1 MSLVKR
7 RADYSPSAAASAGAD
22 RAAAADGTDR
32 SDAQTSEATA
42 LDARVPAEMAGL
54 RLDQAAARLFQ
65 NYSRSRLQDWIKQNL
80 VTVDGRPARARDPV
94 WEGERIS
101 IVAAT
106 SNSDAADAAQDIALS
121 VLFEDADLLV
131 IDKPAGLVVHPGN
144 GNPDGTLL
152 NALLHHQANLAALPR
167 AGIVHRLDKD
177 TSGLLVV
184 AKTLTAQTSLVR
196 QLQARTVQRDY
207 FAIVVGSPR
216 TDGQIEAPVG
226 RHPVLRTRMAVVASG
241 RPAITHYRKLRGS
254 NSWSL
259 LHCKLETGRTHQ
271 IRVHLMSI
279 GHPLV
284 GDPVYLKKTSARA
297 LPIAAQQ
304 FPRQALHATRLA
316 LIHPA
321 TGMQMSWD
329 SALPADMRGLLDI
342 LEADAAGR

>member
-7 RADYSPSAAASAGAD
+7 RADYSPCAPASNGAD
-22 RAAAADGTDR
+22 GADAGT
-32 SDAQTSEATA
+32 SVAKA

-65 NYSRSRLQDWIKQNL
+65 SYSRSRLQDWIKQDL
-80 VTVDGRPARARDPV
+80 VTVDGRTARARDPV
-94 WEGERIS
+94 WEGEYIR
-101 IVAAT
+101 IVALTRA
-106 SNSDAADAAQDIALS
+106 SDVEDSAQDIALS
-121 VLFEDADLLV
+121 VLFEDGDLLV
-131 IDKPAGLVVHPGN
+131 VDKPAGLVVHPGN

-207 FAIVVGSPR
+207 LAIVVGSPR

-241 RPAITHYRKLRGS
+241 RPAITHYHKLRSGS
-254 NSWSL
+254 GWSL

-271 IRVHLMSI
+271 IRVHLTSI

-284 GDPVYLKKTSARA
+284 GDPVYLRKASARA
-297 LPIAAQQ
+297 LPIAAQA

-316 LIHPA
+316 LIHPT
-321 TGMQMSWD
+321 TGMHMSWD
-329 SALPADMRGLLDI
+329 STLPADMRGLLDI
-342 LEADAAGR
+342 LETDAAGH

>member
-7 RADYSPSAAASAGAD
+7 RADYSPCAAASAGAH
-22 RAAAADGTDR
+22 RTD
-32 SDAQTSEATA
+32 AGIPGATA

-54 RLDQAAARLFQ
+54 RLDQAAARLFPA
-65 NYSRSRLQDWIKQNL
+65 YSRSRLQDWIKQQL
-80 VTVDGRPARARDPV
+80 ATVDGRPARARDPV
-94 WEGERIS
+94 WEGECIR
-101 IVAAT
+101 IVALAGA
-106 SNSDAADAAQDIALS
+106 SDLPDAAQDIALS

-131 IDKPAGLVVHPGN
+131 VDKPAGLVVHPGN

-152 NALLHHQANLAALPR
+152 NALLHHHADLAALPR

-196 QLQARTVQRDY
+196 QLQARSVRRDY
-207 FAIVVGSPR
+207 LAVVVGTPR
-216 TDGQIEAPVG
+216 ADGQIEAPVG

-241 RPAITHYRKLRGS
+241 RPAITHYRRLRGGS
-254 NSWSL
+254 GWSL

-271 IRVHLMSI
+271 IRVHLTSI

-284 GDPVYLKKTSARA
+284 GDPIYLGKSGARA
-297 LPIAAQQ
+297 LPLAAQM

-329 SALPADMRGLLDI
+329 SSLPADMQGLLDT
-342 LEADAAGR
+342 LEAHAPGR

>member
-7 RADYSPSAAASAGAD
+7 RADYSRCAAASDDARPPAMQISG
-22 RAAAADGTDR
+22 AAAL
-32 SDAQTSEATA
+32 E
-42 LDARVPAEMAGL
+42 ARVPAEMAGL

-65 NYSRSRLQDWIKQNL
+65 SHSRSRLQDWIKQDL
-80 VTVDGRPARARDPV
+80 VTVDGQTARARDRV
-94 WEGERIS
+94 WEGECIR
-101 IVAAT
+101 IVAPAGA
-106 SNSDAADAAQDIALS
+106 SDVADAAQDIALS
-121 VLFEDADLLV
+121 VLFEDGDLLV
-131 IDKPAGLVVHPGN
+131 VDKPAGLVVHPGN

-152 NALLHHQANLAALPR
+152 NALLHHQADLAALPR

-196 QLQARTVQRDY
+196 QLQARSVQRDY
-207 FAIVVGSPR
+207 LAIVVGSPC
-216 TDGQIEAPVG
+216 TDGQIETPVG

-241 RPAITHYRKLRGS
+241 RPAITHYRKLRSGS
-254 NSWSL
+254 GWSL

-271 IRVHLMSI
+271 IRVHLTSI

-284 GDPVYLKKTSARA
+284 GDPVYLGKTGARA
-297 LPIAAQQ
+297 LPLAAQA
-304 FPRQALHATRLA
+304 FRRQALHATRLA

-329 SALPADMRGLLDI
+329 SPMPADMRGLLDI
-342 LEADAAGR
+342 LETDAVRR